1 MRPLSLWIPAG
12 ILTALFWT
20 LLALCLVAQAL
31 IVRGLFRATVPTVAP
46 DAASPAAGAAP
57 PSPASGVPA
66 PHRWAEVAW
75 AVLPIVGLLLA
86 FLGAW
91 RLLP

>member
-1 MRPLSLWIPAG
+1 MRPLSLWVPSG
-12 ILTALFWT
+12 TLTALFWT

-31 IVRGLFRATVPTVAP
+31 IVRGLFTAKAPTT
-46 DAASPAAGAAP
+46 AAGATSSPNAL
-57 PSPASGVPA
+57 PAS
-66 PHRWAEVAW
+66 HRWAEVAW

>member
-1 MRPLSLWIPAG
+1 MRPLSLWVPSG
-12 ILTALFWT
+12 TLTAVFWT
-20 LLALCLVAQAL
+20 FLALCLVAQAL
-31 IVRGLFRATVPTVAP
+31 IVRGLFRAK
-46 DAASPAAGAAP
+46 
-57 PSPASGVPA
+57 VPA
-66 PHRWAEVAW
+66 GSVAAATSAPATPLPSPHRWAEVAW

>member
-1 MRPLSLWIPAG
+1 M
-12 ILTALFWT
+12 FWT

-31 IVRGLFRATVPTVAP
+31 IVRGLFHAKVPAG
-46 DAASPAAGAAP
+46 SPGAAP
-57 PSPASGVPA
+57 AASATSLPTSR
-66 PHRWAEVAW
+66 RWAEVAW
-75 AVLPIVGLLLA
+75 AVLPIVGILLA